1 MLENVVFQVHHGEF
15 PSDEQN
21 GVAVIKHTNLI
32 RGQKL
37 STADLI
43 VGGIVS
49 ASPGTLSVS
58 VCVDGFLAQQFAHIF
73 VGGLL
78 VATQVEELIAVADD
92 GFPLLFKQCL
102 ELCQV
107 LKNDGH
113 KHTTGTHNGKD
124 LIEVVRQAD
133 IGELVHQEVNRNRQC
148 AAVNMVSGKEKLL
161 K

>member
-1 MLENVVFQVHHGEF
+1 MLIAAAISVSYQVNGGVLENVVFLVHLGEC
-15 PSDEQN
+15 PADEQN
-21 GVAVIKHTNLI
+21 GVAGSKHTNLI

-58 VCVDGFLAQQFAHIF
+58 VRVDGFLAQQFAHIF

-78 VATQVEELIAVADD
+78 VATQVEELIAVADY

-102 ELCQV
+102 ELCKV
-107 LKNDGH
+107 LMNDG
-113 KHTTGTHNGKD
+113 N
-124 LIEVVRQAD
+124 
-133 IGELVHQEVNRNRQC
+133 
-148 AAVNMVSGKEKLL
+148 
-161 K
+161 

>member
-1 MLENVVFQVHHGEF
+1 M
-15 PSDEQN
+15 
-21 GVAVIKHTNLI
+21 
-32 RGQKL
+32 R
-37 STADLI
+37 
-43 VGGIVS
+43 
-49 ASPGTLSVS
+49 
-58 VCVDGFLAQQFAHIF
+58 VDGFLAQKFAHIF
-73 VGGLL
+73 GGGLL

-133 IGELVHQEVNRNRQC
+133 IGKLVHQKMHGNRQA
-148 AAVNMVSGKEKLL
+148 AAVDVIGGIK
-161 K
+161 